1 MKFIQLVVDSS
12 SHFSYNIPNIGK
24 QVVIIN
30 QIIDENYIDLIIEN
44 DIIDFYGPIENITPL
59 NARQSI
65 LHILSTEIDMCD
77 LGIFPYHF
85 YPSIYTLCSTAS
97 LEKSGII
104 QIQRN
109 PNFALYGQGVL
120 VAVIDSGIEY
130 QHQAFRNADNTTRIV
145 SIWDQTINEVSSVP
159 PEGFLYGTQYSRE
172 LINEALQSDTPLEIV
187 PSTDEIGH
195 GTMIAGIIAGNENM
209 DENFSGV
216 VPQAELVVV
225 KLKQAKQ
232 KNRQIMAVRND
243 VICFQSTDIIAGIRY
258 VYEVAQQLQRP
269 LAICIALATNEGGH
283 DGRSAMSNYLSIIS
297 QTPRFDVVIA
307 VGNEGNSQRHY
318 FGTIIAGPAS
328 YQTFQL
334 NVSEKDT
341 LFSFEI
347 WQSAPYRLSLGITSP
362 SGENIENIY
371 PQLNQCRRVN
381 FIFES
386 SVIWVNN
393 IISESV
399 TGDQLILIRFYRPM
413 AGIWT
418 FRLTNIDNQSSS
430 FHAWLPTGDIIS
442 NETYFIGSNPNTTI
456 TAPSAALYALAITA
470 YNQENNSILL
480 TSGRGFTRTDI
491 IKPDLAAPGFNITCP
506 ILGNQYGSLTGTGS
520 SAAHATGIVAMVLEW
535 AVVNQNFQ
543 SITGTDINSLLIRGA
558 NRSNNLTYPNQI
570 WGYGEISITGFFEK
584 LRNIPTR
591 P

>member
-97 LEKSGII
+97 SEKSGII